1 MLHTKSL
8 FLQTHIKNITRL
20 FCLWLVCHEII
31 IFIAINFACLF
42 LSQYHE
48 SCQPKKPSY
57 LSNTKQPPLTDAQ
70 LQKADMVTG
79 DRIWKQSVGKE
90 QKGLQKWETTWG
102 YLTEY
107 DSKVTQQINQQ
118 SQTFFMNKQ
127 FFWKR
132 QY

>member
-1 MLHTKSL
+1 M
-8 FLQTHIKNITRL
+8 FP
-20 FCLWLVCHEII
+20 
-31 IFIAINFACLF
+31 
-42 LSQYHE
+42 SQYHE

-57 LSNTKQPPLTDAQ
+57 LSNTKQPPLNDAQ

-107 DSKVTQQINQQ
+107 DSKVTQHINQQ

-127 FFWKR
+127 FFW
-132 QY
+132 